1 MSAKT
6 TVVAEKMAGQNCQ
19 GILPASLLQ
28 TGIFPGLQLS
38 GRNSI
43 SYNPATGQLA
53 VLCVGL
59 NSKKGNRNWLKPS
72 DLEKKTKPTQSSERE
87 GLREKSCRR
96 GADRSHLKAPST
108 SRSTGTTKKKR
119 ASTKVRKPK
128 RPKTAYNFFQLS
140 VHQSV
145 WSEVCPDKTNPIDRV
160 QHNEKVARIIG
171 KRWKALSPQD
181 RKMFQSM
188 ADRDKMRCQQLN
200 EDYVK
205 RMRESGGGQPES
217 PETKPLPSPEI
228 KREKSQKPSRRAPL
242 SVKGSLLKR
251 KRSRSLM
258 IEVETCISSDD
269 EPLGSTPRLI
279 TPKRPRYSRVEDH
292 ESDLS
297 TEDKF
302 SDSDMESDECALYEP
317 QVFRDPQDIAQHF
330 NPEEWGEAAQK
341 FAGALVRV
349 WRIENPYPC

>member
-1 MSAKT
+1 M
-6 TVVAEKMAGQNCQ
+6 
-19 GILPASLLQ
+19 PYD
-28 TGIFPGLQLS
+28 
-38 GRNSI
+38 R
-43 SYNPATGQLA
+43 
-53 VLCVGL
+53 
-59 NSKKGNRNWLKPS
+59 
-72 DLEKKTKPTQSSERE
+72 TKPTQSSERE

-160 QHNEKVARIIG
+160 Q
-171 KRWKALSPQD
+171 
-181 RKMFQSM
+181 
-188 ADRDKMRCQQLN
+188 N

-217 PETKPLPSPEI
+217 PET
-228 KREKSQKPSRRAPL
+228 
-242 SVKGSLLKR
+242 
-251 KRSRSLM
+251 
-258 IEVETCISSDD
+258 
-269 EPLGSTPRLI
+269 
-279 TPKRPRYSRVEDH
+279 KRPRYSRVEDH

-317 QVFRDPQDIAQHF
+317 QVFRDPQ
-330 NPEEWGEAAQK
+330 
-341 FAGALVRV
+341 
-349 WRIENPYPC
+349 